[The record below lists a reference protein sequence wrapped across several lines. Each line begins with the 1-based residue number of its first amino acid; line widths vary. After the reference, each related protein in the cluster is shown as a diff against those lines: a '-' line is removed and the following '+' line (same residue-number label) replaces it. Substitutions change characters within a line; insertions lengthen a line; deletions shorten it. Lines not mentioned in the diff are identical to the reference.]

1 MPRAY
6 PAQLPVPARLGVA
19 HARIIACEACP
30 RLRTYCA
37 GIAGTKRAAFRDETY
52 WARPVPG
59 FGDAKARVLVLG
71 LAPAAHGA
79 NRTGRVF
86 TGDGVNGS
94 GDFLMRAMM
103 AGGFANRSTS
113 HRPDDGLVLT
123 DAYIAAAVRCA
134 PPDNKPLPDEVETC
148 LAHLEAELAA
158 LPDVRLIVV
167 LGRIAYDACRR
178 LLARRD
184 ITLPAAPFAH
194 GHLVDVGRGASLPQ
208 ARRSLGEGGRRPL
221 AVPNVLQSYHPSRQ
235 NTHTGRLTEAML
247 ADVFIEARRLIDGQ
261 QETTGRA
268 RRPKAAGSG
277 A

>member
-1 MPRAY
+1 MPGAY

-59 FGDAKARVLVLG
+59 FGDANARVLVLG

-134 PPDNKPLPDEVETC
+134 PPDNKPLPNEVETC

-194 GHLVDVGRGASLPQ
+194 GHLVDIGR
-208 ARRSLGEGGRRPL
+208 ARSRPADVRLRRAAGSPN
-221 AVPNVLQSYHPSRQ
+221 APIPNVLQSYHPSRQ

-247 ADVFIEARRLIDGQ
+247 ADVFIEARRLIDGL

-268 RRPKAAGSG
+268 RRPNAAGSG
-277 A
+277 T

>member
-6 PAQLPVPARLGVA
+6 PAQLPVPPRLGVA
-19 HARIIACEACP
+19 HARIITCEACP

-37 GIAGTKRAAFRDETY
+37 GIAGAKRAAFRDETY

-103 AGGFANRSTS
+103 AGGFANRATS

-134 PPDNKPLPDEVETC
+134 PPDNKPLPEEVESC
-148 LAHLEAELAA
+148 LAHLDAELAA
-158 LPDVRLIVV
+158 LPHVRLVVV

-178 LLARRD
+178 LFARRD

-194 GHLVDVGRGASLPQ
+194 GHLVNDGRGASP
-208 ARRSLGEGGRRPL
+208 RRP
-221 AVPNVLQSYHPSRQ
+221 VTMPRVLQSYHPSRQ

-247 ADVFIEARRLIDGQ
+247 AEVFIEARRLIGGPH
-261 QETTGRA
+261 ETTGRA
-268 RRPKAAGSG
+268 RRANAAGSG